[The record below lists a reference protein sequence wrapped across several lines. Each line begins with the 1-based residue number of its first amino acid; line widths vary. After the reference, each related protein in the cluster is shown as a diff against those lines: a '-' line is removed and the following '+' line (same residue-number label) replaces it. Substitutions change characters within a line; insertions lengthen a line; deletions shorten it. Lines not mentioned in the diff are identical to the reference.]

1 MKGGNNDGRGDDA
14 ERVVGVTADRLVPG
28 EEDCGLLQQTELD
41 LCPHSPDLEF
51 FCGRFASHLSKE
63 AISFSLAL
71 WMTTEIPQEQKC
83 N

>member
-14 ERVVGVTADRLVPG
+14 ERVVGVIADRLVLG

-51 FCGRFASHLSKE
+51 SVDSHLHLSKE

-71 WMTTEIPQEQKC
+71 WMTTEIP
-83 N
+83 